1 VLFVNP
7 QFTIAINGMDE
18 RESRALLD
26 LLFHQALVPE
36 YQYRLQWEPHTL
48 AMWDNRSTQ
57 HYAIHDYYPQRRY
70 MERVTIRGG
79 PVTGVPRV
87 DPGRIRRLKYVAPA
101 GVDAHGGHKPH

>member
-1 VLFVNP
+1 
-7 QFTIAINGMDE
+7 MDE

-36 YQYRLQWEPHTL
+36 YQYRLHWEPDTL

-70 MERVTIRGG
+70 MERVTIGGG
-79 PVTGVPRV
+79 PVTGVPRA
-87 DPGRIRRLKYVAPA
+87 DPASIRRLKYVAPA